1 MSFKNSKKDSEASSD
16 VTAEKDDHAIMEED
30 SKLTLDASHLKS
42 DDLLSESGFFT
53 ESSQVVRTPRDEPL
67 VSSDSEASLSS
78 HSEKVKEKEFEA
90 TEKPEETTSKTL
102 AVTHAKTQIE
112 ELHEKKKVRLNYQ
125 HAHITRIFR

>member
-30 SKLTLDASHLKS
+30 SGLTLDASHLKS

-67 VSSDSEASLSS
+67 VSSDQSEQ
-78 HSEKVKEKEFEA
+78 F
-90 TEKPEETTSKTL
+90 
-102 AVTHAKTQIE
+102 
-112 ELHEKKKVRLNYQ
+112 
-125 HAHITRIFR
+125 